1 MVMEGFKIAPGDL
14 FEPTIND
21 RKNELNFF
29 SFEDD
34 SMQENFLGIK
44 IDLLLE
50 EGVIQSLLL
59 PIFAEGK
66 FRFENVE
73 NSKICNNLFFCAEKG
88 KWYVCATRPTHLIDV
103 DEKPCYI
110 LELSNNRLIEIGNI
124 GQKCKIYVEV
134 IRSNNKVFHNYQLC
148 SNQDIYI
155 GCSDDND
162 IVYNNELIAKKQ
174 AIIYWK
180 KNNIFVKNFNVTN
193 DVWVNGRKCIDS
205 ALKLGDKIYIF
216 GMTIIIG
223 LGFISINDDI
233 PEIVVRGEKLRKVFS
248 TQNLG
253 FQQTNEYTSDGDKFF
268 YRLPRRKETFDP
280 GTIVIEAP
288 PISLNSSNIPLMLR
302 MGGSMVMG
310 GASALSGSYVM
321 FLSSVLFPVLTQK
334 YTDKEKKQ
342 YEERRLEK
350 YRQYLEDKRREI
362 QAEKENEE
370 RILRDNY
377 PDLNHVLMYPIDRKQ
392 LWERRKIDDDFLTIR
407 IGYGEIPL
415 AAKIEYPDQ
424 HFNLEEDILEQEM
437 YRLAETPVIL
447 NNVPIMTNFV
457 QNFICS
463 IAGNKQLTFSFVKR
477 IIMMM
482 AILHSYDEMKMILL
496 LEQDD
501 LHGELEPIKYI
512 PHVWDDQRNIRYIA
526 TMPSE
531 TFQISELIKKE
542 TETDLKKTRE
552 LKDILKHH
560 PYYVVFALSKR
571 IFESME
577 ILKELIQQEK
587 TCGVS
592 VITAFN
598 DPPKEC
604 SLLFDLKLAGDNSI
618 IYLKDNSRKDDK
630 FKFDRFDQEKS
641 ERSLKCVAN
650 INLKNITQAYSLP
663 KTITFLEMFK
673 VGRVEHLNVL
683 KRWSDNNPV
692 KSLAVPVGIA
702 TDGNLFYLDLH
713 QKYQG
718 PHGLV
723 AGTTGSGKSEFLIT
737 YILSMAINYHPNEV
751 AFVLIDYKGGGLA
764 GAFDDSNKGIHLP
777 HLIGTITNLDGAS
790 IQRSLVSIQS
800 ELTRRQRIF
809 SEVKSLSNEGIMD
822 IYTYQKMYRNK
833 IVPEPMPHLFIISDE
848 FAELKQQQ
856 PDFMEQ
862 LISAARIGR
871 SLGIHLILAT
881 QKPAGIVNDQ
891 IRSNT
896 KFRVCLKVQDKA
908 DSQDMLK
915 RPEAAELKETGRFY
929 LQVGYN
935 EFFALGQSGWSGA
948 DYKPTDEVIV
958 QKDTSIQIIDSVGQA
973 LVDVKPIIK
982 HTASKGTQ
990 LMAIVK
996 FLTVLAKEQNI
1007 ITSQLWQPELE
1018 KKIDID
1024 DIDKCLDRR
1033 DEVYCTLG
1041 MIDDPENQ
1049 NQYVLTYNLEQ
1060 SQHLLIVGDASSGK
1074 TSLIQVFLYLL
1085 SSRYSPKQVNYYV
1098 LDYSSRM
1105 LKKFSKLPH
1114 CGAVLLED
1122 DADAIDCFFELI
1134 NNTVLERKRLF
1145 SELAVDNYSAAKEKV
1160 DIPLIIVF
1168 IDNISGLNNTK
1179 KGEQYSYNLHNY
1191 LKDSLNYGIKYVV
1204 TCSHLSD
1211 ISSRLR
1217 QEFGDHLCLHM
1228 KDKYEYSDALNC
1240 KVVYTP
1246 PELPGRGLFV
1256 VAGRPLEIQIAMY
1269 KVNSMDI
1276 ERTEILEKEI
1286 VNLTKKYAGNDKA
1299 KRIPIF
1305 SEDATY
1311 EIFAEQFSKG
1321 RIPLGYSQ
1329 QTRKAIALPLRQ
1341 LSVLS
1346 VYQGNPNGF
1355 VPILSNFLLSVKNER
1370 MTLWFVKN
1378 NKKSQLQNCG
1388 IVFEQEDA
1396 IRIISSEQKELEVLW
1411 HDLADEISERMD
1423 LRKKY
1428 CDERGIESERTVI
1441 VEKSWKYLHEKTEP
1455 IMLIIEN
1462 LANFSQALD
1471 TVSMLVY
1478 DKLFHAIDGLNI
1490 YIIGFFAADDVEKIK
1505 SNYVYAGFCS
1515 AGTIMLFGGEFDKQS
1530 LIELPAEAIQT
1541 GKQLPFNVCL
1551 MKYRDKYHVVL
1562 MPCGEIAKTDGDP
1575 DSQDIF
1581 K

>member
-1 MVMEGFKIAPGDL
+1 MP
-14 FEPTIND
+14 
-21 RKNELNFF
+21 
-29 SFEDD
+29 S
-34 SMQENFLGIK
+34 
-44 IDLLLE
+44 
-50 EGVIQSLLL
+50 
-59 PIFAEGK
+59 
-66 FRFENVE
+66 
-73 NSKICNNLFFCAEKG
+73 
-88 KWYVCATRPTHLIDV
+88 
-103 DEKPCYI
+103 
-110 LELSNNRLIEIGNI
+110 
-124 GQKCKIYVEV
+124 
-134 IRSNNKVFHNYQLC
+134 
-148 SNQDIYI
+148 
-155 GCSDDND
+155 
-162 IVYNNELIAKKQ
+162 
-174 AIIYWK
+174 
-180 KNNIFVKNFNVTN
+180 
-193 DVWVNGRKCIDS
+193 
-205 ALKLGDKIYIF
+205 
-216 GMTIIIG
+216 
-223 LGFISINDDI
+223 
-233 PEIVVRGEKLRKVFS
+233 
-248 TQNLG
+248 
-253 FQQTNEYTSDGDKFF
+253 
-268 YRLPRRKETFDP
+268 
-280 GTIVIEAP
+280 TIVIEAP

-310 GASALSGSYVM
+310 GASALSGNYIM
-321 FLSSVLFPVLTQK
+321 LLSSVLFPVLTQK
-334 YTDKEKKQ
+334 YSDKEKKQ

-350 YRQYLEDKRREI
+350 YRQYLDDKRREI
-362 QAEKENEE
+362 QTVKENEE

-377 PDLNHVLMYPIDRKQ
+377 PDLNHVLTYPMDRKQ
-392 LWERRKIDDDFLTIR
+392 LWERRKIDDDFLNIR

-415 AAKIEYPDQ
+415 VAKIEYPDQ
-424 HFNLEEDILEQEM
+424 HFNLEEDVLEQEM
-437 YRLAETPVIL
+437 YKLAETPIML
-447 NNVPIMTNFV
+447 NNVPIMVDFV
-457 QNFICS
+457 QNYICA
-463 IAGNKQLTFSFVKR
+463 IAGNKQLAISFVKR

-482 AILHSYDEMKMILL
+482 AILHSYDEMKMVFL
-496 LEQDD
+496 LEQED
-501 LHGELEPIKYI
+501 LQGKLEFIRYI
-512 PHVWDDQRNIRYIA
+512 PHVWNDQKNIRYIA
-526 TMPSE
+526 TKPSE

-571 IFESME
+571 IFDSME

-618 IYLKDNSRKDDK
+618 IYLKDNFRKDDV
-630 FKFDRFDQEKS
+630 FKFDRFDEKLS
-641 ERSLKCVAN
+641 EKSLKCVAN
-650 INLKNITQAYSLP
+650 ISLKNITQAYSLP
-663 KTITFLEMFK
+663 QTITFLEMYR
-673 VGRVEHLNVL
+673 VGRVEHLNIL

-692 KSLAVPVGIA
+692 KSLAAPVGIA
-702 TDGNLFYLDLH
+702 TDGSLFYLDLH

-809 SEVKSLSNEGIMD
+809 NEAKSLSDEGTMD

-833 IVPEPMPHLFIISDE
+833 IVQEPMPHLFIISDE

-935 EFFALGQSGWSGA
+935 DFFALGQSGWSGA
-948 DYKPTDEVIV
+948 DYEPTDEVIV
-958 QKDTSIQIIDSVGQA
+958 QKDTSIQILDSAGQA
-973 LVDVKPIIK
+973 LVDVKPIVN
-982 HTASKGTQ
+982 HAASKGTQ

-996 FLTVLAKEQNI
+996 MLTLLAKDQNI
-1007 ITSQLWQPELE
+1007 VTSQLWQPEL
-1018 KKIDID
+1018 KKRIEID
-1024 DIDKCLDRR
+1024 DIDKCLNRVG
-1033 DEVYCTLG
+1033 EVYCTLG
-1041 MIDDPENQ
+1041 MLDDPENQ

-1074 TSLIQVFLYLL
+1074 TSFIQALLYLL
-1085 SSRYSPKQVNYYV
+1085 SSRYSPEQVNYYV

-1105 LKKFSKLPH
+1105 LKIFSKLPH

-1122 DADAIDCFFELI
+1122 DADVIDCFFELI
-1134 NNTVLERKRLF
+1134 NNIVVERKRLF
-1145 SELAVDNYSAAKEKV
+1145 SELSVDNFSAAREKV
-1160 DIPLIIVF
+1160 DIPLIIVV
-1168 IDNISGLNNTK
+1168 IDNISGLGNTK
-1179 KGEQYSYNLHNY
+1179 KGEQYSYKLHNY

-1204 TCSHLSD
+1204 TCSHLND
-1211 ISSRLR
+1211 ISLRLR
-1217 QEFGDHLCLHM
+1217 QEFGDRLCLHM

-1240 KVVYTP
+1240 KVSYTP

-1256 VAGRPLEIQIAMY
+1256 VLGRPLEIQMAMY
-1269 KVNSMDI
+1269 KAYSTDI
-1276 ERTEILEKEI
+1276 ERTGGLEKEI
-1286 VNLTKKYAGNDKA
+1286 VKLSKQYACYDKA

-1305 SEDATY
+1305 SENATY
-1311 EIFAEQFSKG
+1311 ETFAEQFYKG

-1329 QTRKAIALPLRQ
+1329 QTRKAVALPLRQ
-1341 LSVLS
+1341 MSILS
-1346 VYQGNPNGF
+1346 VYQGNSDGF
-1355 VPILSNFLLSVKNER
+1355 VPILRNFLLSVKNER
-1370 MTLWFVKN
+1370 MDLWFVKSDN
-1378 NKKSQLQNCG
+1378 SQLQNCG

-1396 IRIISSEQKELEVLW
+1396 VKIISSEQTELEMLW
-1411 HDLADEISERMD
+1411 HDLADEISCRMD

-1428 CDERGIESERTVI
+1428 CDESGIESERKVI
-1441 VEKSWKYLHEKTEP
+1441 VEKSWKYLYESTKP
-1455 IMLIIEN
+1455 IMLIVEN
-1462 LANFSQALD
+1462 FANFSQQLD

-1490 YIIGFFAADDVEKIK
+1490 YIIGFFAPDDEEEIK
-1505 SNYVYAGFCS
+1505 SNYLYSGFCS
-1515 AGTIMLFGGEFDKQS
+1515 DGAIMLFGGEFDKQS
-1530 LIELPAEAIQT
+1530 LIDLPAEVIQP
-1541 GKQLPFNVCL
+1541 GKKFPFNVCL
-1551 MKYRDKYHVVL
+1551 MKYRDQYHVVL
-1562 MPCGEIAKTDGDP
+1562 MPCGEIAKPDVDP